1 MKAFVTGASGFV
13 GAGLA
18 RALLARGDEVHCLVR
33 ASSNLWRLDGI
44 KKELHFHTGDFLDKE
59 VVSRSLLSA
68 QPSVVFHLGSY
79 GTYPKQQNDTAKIL
93 EATLLGAHTVFSAAK
108 ENGVGMVVNAGSSSE
123 YGPKDH
129 PMREDEPLAPSSY
142 YAVGKA
148 AQTFLG
154 QHMARAEGFPIVT
167 LRLFSIYGPFEEP
180 GRFVPTVISNALR
193 GIDVPI
199 ADPHIARDFLYLPDA
214 IDAFLLA
221 AEKPELSGEVINVGS
236 GTQSTLL
243 DVYNAVIAKT
253 GSASKASFGKY
264 EKRPFDTNI
273 WVADTDKM
281 HTLLEC
287 TPRFTLAEGIA
298 DMVKWFPSHAHVYET
313 TSKSS

>member
-18 RALLARGDEVHCLVR
+18 RALLVRGDEVHCLVR
-33 ASSNLWRLDGI
+33 PSSNLWRLEDI
-44 KKELHFHTGDFLDKE
+44 KKELHVHTGDFLDKE
-59 VVSRSLLSA
+59 IVTRAMRAAL
-68 QPSVVFHLGSY
+68 PSVVFHLGSY
-79 GTYPKQQNDTAKIL
+79 GTYPKQQHDTRKIL
-93 EATLLGAHTVFSAAK
+93 EATILGAHTVFSAAK
-108 ENGVGMVVNAGSSSE
+108 ENGVGMLVNAGSSSE

-129 PMREDEPLAPSSY
+129 PMREDEPLAPNSY
-142 YAVGKA
+142 YALGKA

-154 QHMARAEGFPIVT
+154 QHMARAEGLPVVT

-236 GTQSTLL
+236 GTQATLL
-243 DVYNAVIAKT
+243 DVYNEVIAKT
-253 GSASKASFGKY
+253 GSKSRASFGTY

-273 WVADTDKM
+273 WVADTHKLR
-281 HTLLEC
+281 TLLGC
-287 TPRFTLAEGIA
+287 APRFSLAQGIA